1 LKLSLFYICI
11 FSLLLSCRKVEE
23 TDPVMLVRESIE
35 AHGGLDEWNEI
46 KGISYHKRIVMFLAD
61 GNVESDVTQKI
72 VYRFKPKF
80 SGEMQWKKDST
91 DYRIVF
97 DGKTPQLL
105 VDGAEVRDSV
115 AVNKYFT
122 EFMASYYVFAQP
134 FKLLD
139 DLANRTYEGETELEN
154 GEQADVV
161 KVTYPT
167 ENKEKSDE
175 WWYFFDKKT
184 HRLAA
189 NMVHHKKGYSYIKNT
204 RYRRVGSLLF
214 NAERKSYNVDSLRNI
229 QYLRA
234 DYFLTGFKIEM

>member
-1 LKLSLFYICI
+1 MKLRLFYICI
-11 FSLLLSCRKVEE
+11 FSLLLSCREVKE
-23 TDPVMLVRESIE
+23 TDPAMLVQASIE
-35 AHGGLDEWNEI
+35 AHGGLDNWNAI
-46 KGISYHKRIVMFLAD
+46 KNISYRKRIVMYLPD
-61 GNVESDVTQKI
+61 GSVESDVTQKI
-72 VYRFKPKF
+72 VYHFKPTF
-80 SGEMQWKKDST
+80 SGEMQWKKDRT

-115 AVNKYFT
+115 AANKYFT

-139 DLANRTYEGETELEN
+139 DLANRTYEGLTELEN

-161 KVTYPT
+161 RVTYPT

-189 NMVHHKKGYSYIKNT
+189 NMVRHKKGYSYIKNT
-204 RYRRVGSLLF
+204 RYRWVGLLLF
-214 NAERKSYNVDSLRNI
+214 NAERKSYTVDSLRNI